1 MTRGRALL
9 AVLILAVGLAGA
21 GVVWMARRGITV
33 DRGTSTHSGPI
44 ARVEVQIDAGKVDVA
59 AGPDGDADAGVR
71 RERHYLTAAPA
82 LTETFV
88 DGVLRIT
95 GSCPRIVAIECA
107 VDIRVDAPPATPV
120 LVRSGR
126 GAVSVTGMTG
136 GVDVAT
142 SAGAV
147 HLSGIGG
154 PITARTSTGAID
166 GVDLAPTAVDATT
179 SAGAIRLSLSQP
191 AQRIDLASGDGAVD
205 LALPGAE
212 GGYRVTT
219 TSRTGTVAV
228 TVAQDPT
235 SGRAVSARTGAGRI
249 TVHPR

>member
-1 MTRGRALL
+1 VTRVRGLL
-9 AVLILAVGLAGA
+9 AVLILIVGLAGA
-21 GVVWMARRGITV
+21 GVAWMARKGVTV
-33 DRGTSTHSGPI
+33 DRGTSTHPGPI
-44 ARVEVQIDAGKVDVA
+44 ARVEVKIDAGRVDVA
-59 AGPDGDADAGVR
+59 AGPDVNAGVR
-71 RERHYLTAAPA
+71 RERHYLNSAPA

-95 GSCPRIVAIECA
+95 GTCPRVVAIECA

-126 GAVSVTGMTG
+126 GEVSVTGMTG

-142 SAGAV
+142 SAGGV
-147 HLSGIGG
+147 HLRAIGG
-154 PITARTSTGAID
+154 PITARTTAGALD
-166 GVDLAPTAVDATT
+166 GVDLSPTAVDATT

-191 AQRIDLASGDGAVD
+191 AERIDLATGDGAVD
-205 LALPGAE
+205 LALPDAE
-212 GGYRVTT
+212 AGYRVTT
-219 TSRTGTVAV
+219 ATRTGKVAV

>member
-1 MTRGRALL
+1 VTRVRGLL
-9 AVLILAVGLAGA
+9 AVLILIVGLAGA
-21 GVVWMARRGITV
+21 GVAWMARNGITV
-33 DRGTSTHSGPI
+33 DRGTSTHPGPI
-44 ARVEVQIDAGKVDVA
+44 ARVEVHIDAGRVDVA
-59 AGPDGDADAGVR
+59 AGPDGDAGVR
-71 RERHYLTAAPA
+71 RERHYLTSAPA
-82 LTETFV
+82 LTETFI

-95 GSCPRIVAIECA
+95 GTCPRVVAIECA

-126 GAVSVTGMTG
+126 GQVRVTGMTG

-142 SAGAV
+142 SAGGV
-147 HLSGIGG
+147 HLSAIGG
-154 PITARTSTGAID
+154 PITARTTAGALD
-166 GVDLAPTAVDATT
+166 GVDLSPTAVDATT

-191 AQRIDLASGDGAVD
+191 AERIDLATGDGAVD
-205 LALPGAE
+205 LALPDAE
-212 GGYRVTT
+212 AGYRVTT
-219 TSRTGTVAV
+219 ATRTGKVAV